1 MIFGWG
7 RKKPPE
13 EPQITI
19 IRLDEIVDVAEK
31 TRHIRAERTITKAGN
46 LAHKTNTL
54 IRELVQIRKDIEM
67 DDLEEEEEID
77 PRIRPL
83 VIKGK
88 KMLIEALK
96 KNAVEIEP
104 IHDYK
109 GMVQANKDLEHR
121 LKRVGNILGKQSRV
135 VHVFAEEYAARLK
148 QILEEIEDNR
158 KELLSTTTWHQ
169 NDNELAETITGGIKN
184 VHSMEMLINDNGK
197 SVSESEQESNDIS
210 SKMAQ
215 TEAEIADFK
224 KSAEYNRWLN
234 LCDLMERHK
243 RDRVALKME
252 ISTQFTKISRP
263 LGRYSRISADKEQTA
278 LLERLLD
285 DAYDTIRLADSGSVI
300 ELLEGVRR
308 ATSSGSISVKDVS
321 KALEAIMQTQEAIG
335 RFVDKIN
342 NLEAEVQKT
351 TVDMEDVKPAKMDLL
366 KKDMYNLKETQE
378 LIQKKISNIKNTTTK
393 TEESIP
399 KEIKKIHE
407 ALEKI
412 TGMRYEIKY

>member
-351 TVDMEDVKPAKMDLL
+351 TVDMEDVK
-366 KKDMYNLKETQE
+366 
-378 LIQKKISNIKNTTTK
+378 
-393 TEESIP
+393 
-399 KEIKKIHE
+399 
-407 ALEKI
+407 
-412 TGMRYEIKY
+412 